1 MAEAEQQSPFGD
13 RKTFKQAKILNGTT
27 ADLEDKANLA
37 LVDVDVQTFEYAGE
51 SVLVKV
57 EAFALNPVD
66 YKMNTLFPEYPTEH
80 VIASDACGTVQAV
93 GPEAAEFAKGDKVF
107 LNTNLKLGVGAEYI
121 VVQKEWIAKIDR
133 DMDSV
138 EMASL
143 PLVATTAYDAIQAL
157 GELQEQSKV
166 MVNGATGGVGSIV
179 TQMLA
184 NVYGCDV
191 IAICSGK
198 NEELAKSF
206 GAKEVINYKEM
217 DFAEWVDQ
225 ESGSNKISGFVDCV
239 GGVNVWEKAKD
250 LLVEGGMFA
259 TIVGDD
265 PTFADN
271 KSTFARSADE
281 GEPSYKFVF
290 YSSNGEKLGQIAQM
304 VKDGKVKPQ
313 VCKAYYAE
321 KIRSAMAKLKSG
333 RPAGKVVVKWG

>member
-1 MAEAEQQSPFGD
+1 MAEAEQQSPYGD
-13 RKTFKQAKILNGTT
+13 RKKFRQAKILNGTT
-27 ADLEDKANLA
+27 ADLEDKANLNI
-37 LVDVDVQTFEYAGE
+37 VDVDVQPFEYAGA

-66 YKMNTLFPEYPTEH
+66 YKMNTLFPDHPTEH
-80 VIASDACGTVQAV
+80 VIASDACGIVQAV
-93 GPEAAEFAKGDKVF
+93 GPEAGEFSKGDKVF
-107 LNTNLKLGVGAEYI
+107 LNTNLKVGVGAEYI
-121 VVQKEWIAKIDR
+121 VVQKEWIAKIDQE
-133 DMDSV
+133 MDSV

-157 GELQEQSKV
+157 GVLEEGSKI

-184 NVYGCDV
+184 NVYACHV

-206 GAKEVINYKEM
+206 GAKEIVNYKEM
-217 DFAEWVDQ
+217 DFAEWAD
-225 ESGSNKISGFVDCV
+225 ESGSNKLQGFVDCV

-250 LLVEGGMFA
+250 MLVESGMFA

-290 YSSNGEKLGQIAQM
+290 YTSTGEKLAQIAQM

-313 VCKAYYAE
+313 VCKAYWAQ
-321 KIRSAMAKLKSG
+321 KIRSAMTKLKTG